1 MFIIR
6 YRRLFGDER
15 EEVLYI
21 QMDCS
26 KFELEAGQRDYLDKE
41 RSVITFF
48 LRTCYQYCQNKMAV
62 KSSIKGRTFKS
73 I

>member
-26 KFELEAGQRDYLDKE
+26 KFELEAGLRDYLDKE

-48 LRTCYQYCQNKMAV
+48 CVHAISIV
-62 KSSIKGRTFKS
+62 KIKWP
-73 I
+73 